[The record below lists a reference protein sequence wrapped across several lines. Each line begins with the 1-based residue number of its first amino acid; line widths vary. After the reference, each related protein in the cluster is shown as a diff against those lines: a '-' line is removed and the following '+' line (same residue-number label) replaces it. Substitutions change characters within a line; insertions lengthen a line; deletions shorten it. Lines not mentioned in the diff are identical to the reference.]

1 MAKKQT
7 RRSVSIRGATYEK
20 VRTYCE
26 KHSLSMSEFVE
37 DLIGQ
42 FFSGNGA
49 TLSAPAA
56 AVAPAPA
63 PKRKAERKGKGKGK
77 EDEELSFD
85 EMQDAA
91 RFFTF

>member
-20 VRTYCE
+20 IRAYCE

-49 TLSAPAA
+49 TLSRPTAA
-56 AVAPAPA
+56 AAPE
-63 PKRKAERKGKGKGK
+63 PKRKTPMTAEEKL
-77 EDEELSFD
+77 DFD

>member
-20 VRTYCE
+20 IRAYCE
-26 KHSLSMSEFVE
+26 KHDLSMSEFVE

-49 TLSAPAA
+49 TLSKPAA
-56 AVAPAPA
+56 AAAPAE
-63 PKRKAERKGKGKGK
+63 PKRKKPMTAEEK
-77 EDEELSFD
+77 LSFD

>member
-20 VRTYCE
+20 IRTYCE
-26 KHSLSMSEFVE
+26 KHDLSMSEFVE

-49 TLSAPAA
+49 TLSTPAA
-56 AVAPAPA
+56 AAPPE
-63 PKRKAERKGKGKGK
+63 PKRKAPMTAQEK
-77 EDEELSFD
+77 LSFD

>member
-56 AVAPAPA
+56 AVATAA
-63 PKRKAERKGKGKGK
+63 PKRKAERKTKGKAK
-77 EDEELSFD
+77 EEEDLSFD